1 MKKFYY
7 VFLLFC
13 LIILVTGCSAR
24 YAGTGLDDLYRSS
37 KILSASLAGIFSEV
51 IDEDMELRAQRSIDK
66 SVISAKDLEPV
77 IVSYQNLRAR
87 KELADSCVKY
97 SLLLK
102 SFFSKDHTSLVRG
115 YGEDLKGSLSTIRSH
130 DPGLVPEKTA
140 GIISAIITMAPE
152 GYTFVRKKKFALKL
166 MREMQKVIDKAFEK
180 LREEIDSLKLLA
192 PNLYTR
198 LFREKVEKQW
208 PDKKDKRLKYA
219 LAGVKIIKSR
229 EKFMDLSNELLKV
242 LELFPSE
249 HRKLMIRFGKKGSTL
264 TGLTDLLNY
273 SIRLKNSYE
282 QLSEGE
288 K

>member
-1 MKKFYY
+1 MKKFYS

-13 LIILVTGCSAR
+13 LIILSAGCSAR
-24 YAGTGLDDLYRSS
+24 YTGTGLDDLYRSS
-37 KILSASLAGIFSEV
+37 KILSKSLTGIFSEV
-51 IDEDMELRAQRSIDK
+51 IDEDMELRARRSIDK
-66 SVISAKDLEPV
+66 TVISVKDLEPV
-77 IVSYQNLRAR
+77 IVSYQNLRTR
-87 KELADSCVKY
+87 KELIESCVKY

-102 SFFSKDHTSLVRG
+102 SFFSKDHTSAVRE
-115 YGEDLKGSLSTIRSH
+115 YGEDLKANLSTIRSH
-130 DPGLVPEKTA
+130 DPGLVPEKAA
-140 GIISAIITMAPE
+140 GIISTIITMAPE

-166 MREMQKVIDKAFEK
+166 MGEMQKVIDKVFEK
-180 LREEIDSLKLLA
+180 LKEEINSLKLLA

-208 PDKKDKRLKYA
+208 PDKKDKRVKYA
-219 LAGVKIIKSR
+219 LTGVKIIKSR
-229 EKFMDLSNELLKV
+229 ERFIDLSEELLKV

-249 HRKLMIRFGKKGSTL
+249 HKKLMSQFSKKGSTL